1 MCISVPLHSDK
12 TSPSALLEELLFL
25 PRSLGGSEI
34 QSFSSLFVFKVSLSK
49 TFRLGGHLHNNVHN
63 PQEPPHPKT
72 PQRLSVCG
80 KSTANNWMSSQEC
93 IPKECWRV
101 TGNSGRRFLFVCF
114 FLGGFSRHLVTPF
127 FQGCLSIPGPLAG
140 VGLHRPS
147 FLCLPQARHERQL
160 RGGGGG
166 GDFGRWKVTDVALL
180 GCYQPLKASL
190 QGWGWVVLRASVGW
204 VGVEDGRLF
213 HLLAGPSPVVSH
225 WPLSGGFP

>member
-114 FLGGFSRHLVTPF
+114 F
-127 FQGCLSIPGPLAG
+127 
-140 VGLHRPS
+140 
-147 FLCLPQARHERQL
+147 
-160 RGGGGG
+160 
-166 GDFGRWKVTDVALL
+166 
-180 GCYQPLKASL
+180 
-190 QGWGWVVLRASVGW
+190 
-204 VGVEDGRLF
+204 
-213 HLLAGPSPVVSH
+213 
-225 WPLSGGFP
+225 SGGFFSASSDPFLPGMFVDSGSPRWRGSSQTQLPLSAPSSSRTPTARWRWRG